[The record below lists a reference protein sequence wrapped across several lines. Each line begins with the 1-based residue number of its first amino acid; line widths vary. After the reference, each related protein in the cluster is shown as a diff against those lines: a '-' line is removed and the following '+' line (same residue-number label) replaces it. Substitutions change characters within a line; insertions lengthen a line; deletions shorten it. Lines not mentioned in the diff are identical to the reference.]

1 MRRLIL
7 LEMKMWWRNSRLL
20 ILFFLFAFFGITS
33 PVLIYYM
40 KEFLATFGGTEG
52 TIILMPD
59 PNWKAL
65 MESYFSNISQ
75 IGLFVLVYFTADTF
89 KLKKESSLGLYYST
103 VARNSI
109 ILWTPKLFLA
119 FLVTL
124 VSNLVGV
131 VSATYVTWVFF
142 PEIELS
148 RVLSSSLVQSLAL
161 LTLVI
166 FGSAVT
172 VWTRKAFLAVVSTIV
187 LMVVSSII
195 QTLSDISE
203 WLPLSLLS
211 PINVLNAP
219 GQVNLVTVGICV
231 GIIVLSIMAIL
242 VRPLRVKY

>member
-1 MRRLIL
+1 
-7 LEMKMWWRNSRLL
+7 
-20 ILFFLFAFFGITS
+20 
-33 PVLIYYM
+33 
-40 KEFLATFGGTEG
+40 
-52 TIILMPD
+52 
-59 PNWKAL
+59 

-103 VARNSI
+103 VARNSF
-109 ILWTPKLFLA
+109 ILWMPKLILA

-131 VSATYVTWVFF
+131 LSATYVTWVFF
-142 PEIELS
+142 PEIELG
-148 RVLSSSLVQSLAL
+148 RVLSASLLQSLAL

-166 FGSAVT
+166 FGSAVA
-172 VWTRKAFLAVVSTIV
+172 VWTRKAFLAVVSAIV

-195 QTLSDISE
+195 QTLSDISD

-219 GQVNLVTVGICV
+219 GQVNFGTVSICV
-231 GIIVLSIMAIL
+231 GIIVLSIIAIL